1 MEESFSERASEK
13 LMNIVENLK
22 TPEEFLDFLERIAQ
36 RPQAFGLSHK
46 FSETPLGVSSFILHS
61 KF

>member
-22 TPEEFLDFLERIAQ
+22 TLEEFLDFLRKNSPKAS
-36 RPQAFGLSHK
+36 GLWAIHINSQK
-46 FSETPLGVSSFILHS
+46 LR
-61 KF
+61 